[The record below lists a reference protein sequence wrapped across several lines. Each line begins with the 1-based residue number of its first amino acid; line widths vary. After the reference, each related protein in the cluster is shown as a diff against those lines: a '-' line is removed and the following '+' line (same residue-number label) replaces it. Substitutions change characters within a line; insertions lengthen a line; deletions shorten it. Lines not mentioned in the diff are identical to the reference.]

1 MTGNHNNKM
10 QNMMTETL
18 LFENK
23 KIKTKMVY
31 DINAEE
37 AKKQSFHLDLP
48 QLILKQQSTDEI
60 TPRGQTTPNTASMQ
74 TTETKQIRLPKIT
87 LIEKSKKSESL
98 ASKPST

>member
-31 DINAEE
+31 EINAEE
-37 AKKQSFHLDLP
+37 AKK
-48 QLILKQQSTDEI
+48 K
-60 TPRGQTTPNTASMQ
+60 
-74 TTETKQIRLPKIT
+74 
-87 LIEKSKKSESL
+87 
-98 ASKPST
+98 